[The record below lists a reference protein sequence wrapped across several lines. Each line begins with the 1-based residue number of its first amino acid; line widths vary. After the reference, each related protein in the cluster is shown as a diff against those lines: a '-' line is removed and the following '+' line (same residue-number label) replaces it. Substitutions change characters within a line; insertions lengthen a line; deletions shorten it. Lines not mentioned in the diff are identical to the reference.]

1 MTAVV
6 LRHVLF
12 AVYRVAESEETREGM
27 TWLKT
32 EIKDYWAQREH
43 IAALLRYLSK
53 LGIAH
58 WEMDSRAA
66 GLLAGAV
73 ENDHV

>member
-1 MTAVV
+1 
-6 LRHVLF
+6 VLF
-12 AVYRVAESEETREGM
+12 AIDRVAESEETREGM

-32 EIKDYWAQREH
+32 ELKDYWAQREN
-43 IAALLRYLSK
+43 IAALLRYLAK

-58 WEMDSRAA
+58 WETDSAAA

>member
-1 MTAVV
+1 
-6 LRHVLF
+6 
-12 AVYRVAESEETREGM
+12 M

-32 EIKDYWAQREH
+32 ELKDYWAQREN
-43 IAALLRYLSK
+43 IAALLRYLAK

-58 WEMDSRAA
+58 WETDSAAA